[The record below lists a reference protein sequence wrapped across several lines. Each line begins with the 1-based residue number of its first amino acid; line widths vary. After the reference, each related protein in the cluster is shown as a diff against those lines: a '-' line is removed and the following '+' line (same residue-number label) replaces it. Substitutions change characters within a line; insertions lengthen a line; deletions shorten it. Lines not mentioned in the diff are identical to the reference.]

1 VRRQAGE
8 EVTLSDSAASQ
19 QAKPSFRR
27 DLGRFGILVAVAVMC
42 WAGYTT
48 GSGMNKLMQNAVGT
62 AIGTSAVVITLALTS
77 WLLGGDLAIF
87 IISERR
93 SERPSMRKFVPSLL
107 VFAFVFVISS
117 FFSYTYY
124 YRTVS
129 DLGGKRIAAERQ
141 PGALAEL
148 VILPLT
154 DAVQET
160 YRRSGDELLKDH
172 AFITWLDGIEAL
184 LSAAGSGGQNFD
196 KKLAENQ
203 RRASE
208 AHGMLLR
215 LQTARAAA
223 DSAAK
228 GFEATLGENRD
239 KLAKLNHELAEAQS
253 RRINAESGNDGT
265 GIPRC
270 GRNCRAAQ
278 QDIERITREI
288 EQIHD
293 ANRILLQQL
302 SAKQKEIEQLTG
314 QINKLLAEVPGLAQT
329 GGSGGSPTPP
339 NSIDLNNPRASISE
353 LLEAR
358 QQFKADP
365 TRTTFEA
372 VVRACTPILKTIRD
386 FRLEPSA
393 LADFDCGSRREELAR
408 LIDQRETLNTAR
420 VAFLKACS
428 LEEKTG
434 ITARMQQLANEVH
447 VDGSKSVEVLREA
460 RREVEECVLKARNAG
475 AKNAAQKSIRDIDDF
490 VARNNLDVNDFELA
504 RRAMFSL
511 NADSTLA
518 LGIAVAQDAFILI
531 LKLFTEL
538 FAAGRQRTLTRIG
551 IGIDIADRDTDP
563 IEIRAAKALLRLHAP
578 RAGGA
583 SAVDLGDAD
592 AATLPDAVRMNL
604 RMLLQRFV
612 RAGKARWG
620 KDGTCLVDDEVIAD
634 IEAEIERRSPQPA
647 KPASVSVTEAQAST
661 GQSSA
666 PFHVALVEQ
675 NDSAHSSND
684 QQNFARSDLS
694 TAQPDIHVQADAD
707 RTVERA
713 ANARPATLDIDHFLT
728 WEDEHPAVEAGE
740 RGGEHDQP
748 EPDPDLAPDTGLRP
762 FDAIRTR
769 KAGRT

>member
-1 VRRQAGE
+1 
-8 EVTLSDSAASQ
+8 LSDSAARQ
-19 QAKPSFRR
+19 EAKPSFRR
-27 DLGRFGILVAVAVMC
+27 DLGRFGILAAVAVMC

-48 GSGMNKLMQNAVGT
+48 GSGMNKLMQNVVGT
-62 AIGTSAVVITLALTS
+62 VIGTSAVVITLALTS

-93 SERPSMRKFVPSLL
+93 SERPPMRKFVPSLL

-160 YRRSGDELLKDH
+160 YRRAGEELIKDH
-172 AFITWLDGIEAL
+172 AFVRWLDGIEAL
-184 LSAAGSGGQNFD
+184 LSTAGSGGQNFG

-203 RRASE
+203 RRAGE
-208 AHGMLLR
+208 AQGMLLR

-228 GFEATLGENRD
+228 GFQATLAENRD
-239 KLAKLNHELAEAQS
+239 KLAKLNQELAEAQS

-265 GIPRC
+265 GKTGC

-278 QDIERITREI
+278 QDIDRITREI

-302 SAKQKEIEQLTG
+302 NAKQKEIEQLTE

-329 GGSGGSPTPP
+329 GGSGGSPAPA
-339 NSIDLNNPRASISE
+339 NSIDLRNQRASIDE
-353 LLEAR
+353 LIETR
-358 QQFKADP
+358 KQFKADP
-365 TRTTFEA
+365 TRHTFEA

-393 LADFDCGSRREELAR
+393 LADFDCGTRREELAR
-408 LIDQRETLNTAR
+408 LIDQREALNAAR
-420 VAFLKACS
+420 IAFLNACS
-428 LEEKTG
+428 LEERAG
-434 ITARMQQLANEVH
+434 ITAKMQQLANEVH
-447 VDGSKSVEVLREA
+447 VDASKSVEVLREA

-475 AKNAAQKSIRDIDDF
+475 AKDAAQKAIRDVDDF
-490 VARNNLDVNDFELA
+490 VVRNNLDVNDFELA

-538 FAAGRQRTLTRIG
+538 FAAGRQRTPTRIG
-551 IGIDIADRDTDP
+551 IGIDIADRDVDP

-578 RAGGA
+578 GAGGA
-583 SAVDLGDAD
+583 SAVNLDDAD
-592 AATLPDAVRMNL
+592 AAALPDAVRMNL
-604 RMLLQRFV
+604 RMLLQRFA
-612 RAGKARWG
+612 RAGKARWA
-620 KDGTCLVDDEVIAD
+620 KDGMCLVDDEVIAD

-647 KPASVSVTEAQAST
+647 KPASGRVTETQAST
-661 GQSSA
+661 GQSST
-666 PFHVALVEQ
+666 PVHVALVDQ
-675 NDSAHSSND
+675 NDSARSSND
-684 QQNFARSDLS
+684 QQNFAHSDLAA
-694 TAQPDIHVQADAD
+694 AQPDGQFQVNAD
-707 RTVERA
+707 RTSEDA
-713 ANARPATLDIDHFLT
+713 ASARPAALDIDHFLT
-728 WEDEHPAVEAGE
+728 WEDEHPTVEASE
-740 RGGEHDQP
+740 RRPEHDQP
-748 EPDPDLAPDTGLRP
+748 EPGPDLAANTGLRP